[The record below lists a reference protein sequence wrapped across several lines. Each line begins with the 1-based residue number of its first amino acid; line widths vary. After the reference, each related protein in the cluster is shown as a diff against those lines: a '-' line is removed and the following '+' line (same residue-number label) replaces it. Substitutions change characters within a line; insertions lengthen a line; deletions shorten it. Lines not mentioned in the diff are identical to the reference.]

1 MRRHL
6 LENPQGPD
14 WEFEGEVI
22 THQVG
27 NEIGGV
33 TVYRTS
39 GGTYVV
45 RQVRSATGGREPLNR
60 LGRFQDLQE
69 LAEWIGH
76 SSEAKLLLKEL
87 GYGATIKIV

>member
-6 LENPQGPD
+6 IGNPRGPD
-14 WEFEGEVI
+14 WEFEGEEI
-22 THQVG
+22 IHQVG
-27 NEIGGV
+27 NDIGGV

-60 LGRFQDLQE
+60 LAKFEDLQE

-76 SSEAKLLLKEL
+76 SPDAKLLLREL
-87 GYGATIKIV
+87 GYGATINIA